1 MTDKRTI
8 RSRDEGKG
16 VDKSPEEVFY
26 PLESQRSFERVSSR
40 IKDAIVDGTLK
51 PGERLPSETE
61 LATRFAVSRQTIREA
76 LRTLEQA
83 GFLATPKKGAMG
95 GTTVQNTIAQA
106 IGSLF
111 MDALRMETVS
121 IDEVNL
127 ARKAIEGII
136 VAFAIENA
144 QDEDIRLLQDNLAE
158 GAAAIDEG
166 RMSTD
171 SDLEFHRL
179 VARASGNQVLE
190 VVADAILAFM
200 RGILTRN
207 PPTLLMSRCA
217 IECHG
222 QFLEAMKQKDVGLG
236 RKIMLEHLEAVHEDI
251 KALERPA

>member
-1 MTDKRTI
+1 MTDKWPI
-8 RSRDEGKG
+8 RARHEGKG
-16 VDKSPEEVFY
+16 VERPSEGLFY

-40 IKDAIVDGTLK
+40 IKDAIVDRTLK
-51 PGERLPSETE
+51 PGDRLPSETE

-111 MDALRMETVS
+111 MDALRMEAVS
-121 IDEVNL
+121 IDEVNV

-136 VAFAIENA
+136 VEFAIENA
-144 QDEDIRLLQDNLAE
+144 QDEDIRLLEDNLAE
-158 GAAAIDEG
+158 GATAIDEG

-171 SDLEFHRL
+171 LDLEFHRL

-200 RGILTRN
+200 RGILVRN

-217 IECHG
+217 IESHG
-222 QFLEAMKQKDVGLG
+222 LFLEAMKQRDVELG

-251 KALERPA
+251 KALEGSA

>member
-1 MTDKRTI
+1 
-8 RSRDEGKG
+8 
-16 VDKSPEEVFY
+16 
-26 PLESQRSFERVSSR
+26 
-40 IKDAIVDGTLK
+40 
-51 PGERLPSETE
+51 
-61 LATRFAVSRQTIREA
+61 
-76 LRTLEQA
+76 
-83 GFLATPKKGAMG
+83 
-95 GTTVQNTIAQA
+95 
-106 IGSLF
+106 
-111 MDALRMETVS
+111 VS